1 MSNKRQSSVVSPHG
15 DQTSQ
20 VSREVYPSAS
30 GFEHQLNT
38 NIAVSPPGSQVG
50 IKKPMRMN
58 SLENLASPTR
68 IVNPES
74 TDIFTTNMQSHRN
87 LLRD

>member
-1 MSNKRQSSVVSPHG
+1 
-15 DQTSQ
+15 
-20 VSREVYPSAS
+20 
-30 GFEHQLNT
+30 
-38 NIAVSPPGSQVG
+38 
-50 IKKPMRMN
+50 MRMN